1 MSEPLR
7 IGVDGSMFS
16 DQPRGHS
23 LYAYRICREL
33 GDHLP
38 GARFF
43 LYAPHDSDLS
53 SFKGDWIRRTNRAA
67 TSLSPVAW
75 LKTAGSLLARKDGL
89 HVFWSPYVFLP
100 LLPSQVRAMITF
112 HDLIGDLSPES
123 FSPLH
128 SLAFR
133 FFLNSDMKRASSI
146 IANSHGTQ
154 NRVLARYGRESVVI
168 PPSLSPDF
176 RRPTPAVFAK
186 VLDQHGISGRY
197 LLNVAAWEPRKNIE
211 LLIRT
216 FLRMKREGLLPSHK
230 LLLTGRKERGCD
242 GIERLI
248 KSCGQGLV
256 RDLGYVPEADL
267 PSLYAG
273 ADALVFPSIY
283 EGFGMPVLEARN
295 CGTTVVTTDL
305 PELREAGGDG
315 CIYIEPTEEG
325 IRQGI
330 IAALEAVGP
339 LRDSSYSGSW
349 HESAG
354 ILAGEILRLVHTH
367 R

>member
-16 DQPRGHS
+16 NQPRGHS

-43 LYAPHDSDLS
+43 LYARHHTDLS
-53 SFKGDWIRRTNRAA
+53 PFKGDWIQRTNRSA
-67 TSLSPVAW
+67 TGLSPVAW

-100 LLPSQVRAMITF
+100 FLPPRVRAIITF
-112 HDLIGDLSPES
+112 HDLIGDISPES

-133 FFLNSDMKRASSI
+133 LFLKSDMRRASSI
-146 IANSHGTQ
+146 IANSRGTR
-154 NRVLARYGRESVVI
+154 NRVLVRYHRESVVI

-176 RRPTPAVFAK
+176 RRPAPCVIAK
-186 VLDQHGISGRY
+186 VLDRQGINGPY

-216 FLRMKREGLLPSHK
+216 FLRMKGEGLLTSHT
-230 LLLTGRKERGCD
+230 LVLTGRKESGCD
-242 GIERLI
+242 GIERLVRSI
-248 KSCGQGLV
+248 GQGLV

-273 ADALVFPSIY
+273 ADALIFPSIY

-295 CGTTVVTTDL
+295 CGTAVVTTDL
-305 PELREAGGDG
+305 PELREAGGNG

-330 IAALEAVGP
+330 ITAVKGNGP
-339 LRDSSYSGSW
+339 LPDSYSGSW

-354 ILAGEILRLVHTH
+354 ILAGEILRLSH
-367 R
+367 RIR